1 MRKTLTAITLIAATL
16 AAPLAT
22 TAQAQ
27 DWRANSGW
35 GSGAYQ
41 NGYGY
46 NGGRSN
52 GYRGGYEDG
61 QVQAVCSGDRAHQLQ
76 DRLKYA
82 RRAYQISSWQADQIN
97 DRINQLK
104 RSQKSECREGDLSA
118 IRAIAGSYNQI
129 EGWIGTAD
137 SHERRDGYHHNRW

>member
-1 MRKTLTAITLIAATL
+1 MRKTLTTFALIVSSLGLTS
-16 AAPLAT
+16 
-22 TAQAQ
+22 TAMAQ
-27 DWRANSGW
+27 DWRD
-35 GSGAYQ
+35 
-41 NGYGY
+41 GY
-46 NGGRSN
+46 NRGNQNYGQN
-52 GYRGGYEDG
+52 HNWPNTNYRGGYEDS

-118 IRAIAGSYNQI
+118 IRAIAGNYNQI

-137 SHERRDGYHHNRW
+137 SHEHRDGYQRNRW